1 MFVSG
6 YVHRLLRHEARHAGV
21 PWTALMVLKDL
32 DLLGPLSQK
41 ILAEIEQVRAPTIT
55 VLIGQMESQ
64 GWVKRIADPSDG
76 RSQKVSITS
85 KGRKRL
91 TSAGS
96 MLHARL
102 GAELGALA
110 LQDFNTLAAGLRELS
125 AAIAKKIG
133 LGPGN

>member
-6 YVHRLLRHEARHAGV
+6 YVHRLLRYEARHARV

-41 ILAEIEQVRAPTIT
+41 ALAEIEQVRAPTIA
-55 VLIGQMESQ
+55 VLIGQMERQ
-64 GWVKRIADPSDG
+64 GWVKRIANPSDG

-85 KGRKRL
+85 KGRKKL
-91 TSAGS
+91 ASAGRV
-96 MLHARL
+96 LHARL
-102 GAELGALA
+102 EAELGALA
-110 LQDFNTLAAGLRELS
+110 LQDFHTLAAGLRELS

-133 LGPGN
+133 LSPGN